1 MQLSNLTPFQ
11 SKTVQK
17 ICIEIKSLR
26 FLRWSQIVTLPPPL
40 SYGRETGGEEG

>member
-11 SKTVQK
+11 SKLYK
-17 ICIEIKSLR
+17 IICIEIKSLR
-26 FLRWSQIVTLPPPL
+26 FLRWSQIVTLPPL